1 MRSFSFI
8 NIPAKMALLIS
19 FTLLSA
25 CGDEEDTVTV
35 NGSVF
40 ASPVS
45 AANVTAKD
53 TAGNTLAGPV
63 LTDADGNYS
72 IVIKESDKNRNII
85 FEATGG
91 SFTDEATN
99 QATAAGTLSAYAN
112 GGVSSSTAMH
122 LTPGS
127 TIMNQLINQHGM
139 SYTNAGTT
147 FAAAF
152 GYTPDTSIAP
162 TDATNPTAGAT
173 TEQLRAGLRAGAF
186 SQLANQLQ
194 LTAAQQFQLFTAL
207 AQDLSDGTLDGV
219 DASGAVNISG
229 TAVNLDAAIQNR
241 FSTALIAFHQGNGS
255 SSGLLNTQIGD
266 IVAGNKAMTS
276 SYIIEYLPGM
286 MDPMEGK
293 SQFKVRISNHAGTP
307 QPGLNVSLMPMMY
320 MESHMHS
327 TPLGTVTD
335 NNDGTYELEIYYL
348 MGSSMGDMSMGYWEI
363 KVMVG
368 GMMGET
374 ALFYPDVMMAMG
386 DTARGI
392 LKGQMMGTDKVAGMS
407 MDMPR
412 PYTIFNEG
420 VTGTTGSHD
429 VSFFVAARETMMSY
443 PAVNTATVLNSGD
456 ATYELTVA
464 SITVEVSTDASSWST
479 ATETANGHYAV
490 TGLTGLTDGVQ
501 ADIYVRLTVNGE
513 QKTTDAAS
521 SAGANGYA
529 TFTVT
534 P

>member
-1 MRSFSFI
+1 MRLFSFK
-8 NIPAKMALLIS
+8 NTAAKLALLAS
-19 FTLLSA
+19 FALLSA
-25 CGDEEDTVTV
+25 CNSDEDVTV
-35 NGSVF
+35 SGSVF

-63 LTDADGNYS
+63 LTDANGNYS
-72 IVIKESDKNRNII
+72 IAIKESDKNRNIV

-91 SFTDEATN
+91 SFIDEATG
-99 QATAAGTLSAYAN
+99 QTTAAGNMSAYSN
-112 GGVSSSTAMH
+112 GGVSSGSTMH

-127 TIMNQLINQHGM
+127 TVMNQLIIQHSM
-139 SYTNAGTT
+139 SYSNAETT
-147 FAAAF
+147 FSAAF

-186 SQLANQLQ
+186 SQLADQLQ
-194 LTAAQQFQLFTAL
+194 LTATQQFQLFTAL
-207 AQDLSDGTLDGV
+207 AQDLSDGTLDGE
-219 DASGAVNISG
+219 DASGAVNVSG
-229 TAVNLDAAIQNR
+229 TAINLDAAIQNR
-241 FSTALIAFHQGNGS
+241 FNAALIAFHRGNGS

-276 SYIIEYLPGM
+276 SYVIEYLPGM
-286 MDPMEGK
+286 MAPMEGK
-293 SQFKVRISNHAGTP
+293 SVFKIRITDHSGTA
-307 QPGLNVSLMPMMY
+307 QTGLAVSLMPMMY
-320 MESHMHS
+320 MESHTHS

-335 NNDGTYELEIYYL
+335 NNDGTYDLEIYYL
-348 MGSSMGDMSMGYWEI
+348 MGSSMHSMSMGYWEI

-368 GMMGET
+368 GMMGEM
-374 ALFYPDVMMAMG
+374 AYFYPDVMAAMG

-429 VSFFVAARETMMSY
+429 VSFFVGARETMMSY
-443 PAVNTATVLNSGD
+443 PAVNTATVLNAGTS
-456 ATYELTVA
+456 YELTVA
-464 SITVEVSTDASSWST
+464 SITVEVSTDASSWTT
-479 ATETANGHYAV
+479 ATETSDGHYAV
-490 TGLTGLTDGVQ
+490 TGLSGLTDGVQ
-501 ADIYVRLTVNGE
+501 AEIYVRLTVNGE

-521 SAGANGYA
+521 ATGANGYA